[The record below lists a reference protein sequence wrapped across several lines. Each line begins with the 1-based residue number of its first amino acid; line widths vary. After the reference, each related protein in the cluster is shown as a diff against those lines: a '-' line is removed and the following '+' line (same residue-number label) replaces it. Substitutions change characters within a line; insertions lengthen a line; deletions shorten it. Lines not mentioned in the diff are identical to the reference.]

1 MNQPQTRT
9 KPRTKQVRL
18 LILAGSAIA
27 VLALAWILLGAL
39 WLPALVKREAPKALE
54 ATGHK
59 LSIGEFSF
67 NPVTLTVRASDI
79 ALADG
84 AGKPVFGLAGLVADL
99 EWRSLLRFGAV
110 LSELR
115 LTRPALYVDID
126 PEGRVNLAALSG
138 PDTAEKKPAG
148 SLPRFIIGQF
158 AIEDGLIAFADR
170 REGYENRV
178 DQFGITL
185 SNVSSLQGDSGK
197 LKLGAHTA
205 DGAQLDW
212 EGELSLQP
220 IAAAGTLRLTN
231 FPLPSLMPYL
241 DTALAGRISAGSAEA
256 MLPHRFSI
264 VEARP
269 QLTVENASAT
279 VTGLALSLP
288 GSGKGA
294 DPAAPVKLARFGV
307 EGVNVDLL
315 KRLVTIQK
323 AGLNEPVIAL
333 TRRADGV
340 IDLTDILAKRTPP
353 KDAPPPGEPWTV
365 SLEQI
370 TLEGGRVG
378 FRDDG
383 LRLTLGLD
391 SIAASLKEVSTI
403 GDKPAGFE
411 LKAAL
416 QDAAGKAAGTLS
428 VKGEALAATSTFKA
442 KLGLDGMALALVQPL
457 LESHARMRIASG
469 TASLGG
475 EVEMAEGKGLRFAGE
490 AGIADVVVHD
500 ATADASKDA
509 KAAAPLLKLARFALQ
524 GIAVDVD
531 KRQVLAQ
538 KAQIAGLETG
548 AKRDASGRLDVQKLL
563 VEAPSAA
570 GKPMAAK
577 PATVKPAA
585 GKPAAK
591 EVPWSIRVARTEIGS
606 SSLGF
611 TDAPS
616 GVALTLE
623 GITARIDD
631 ASNDLGKPLAFELGA
646 SVKGGG
652 KLAARGRA
660 TPATG
665 ALTAR
670 VEATAIPLAL
680 AQPVLDVR
688 TRARVLSG
696 AANIAGDLR
705 VNAPDRTSKE
715 SFRFT
720 GSLGV
725 GELAMEERQQGPA
738 DAVPSTQIM
747 GWKSLSTDS
756 LRVSGMPLRVDMDEL
771 RLLAPVGRLAIA
783 ADRSLNVGRAF
794 SPLPV
799 GSTAPPATPS
809 VAPPATAP
817 VTAAKP
823 AAEGNDPGFSLSLR
837 RLRVEQALL
846 DFSDASISPGF
857 ATRIH
862 DLSGTLNGLST
873 ERGTRSQ
880 FSLEGAVDEFGFARL
895 SGALNPF
902 QPREQTS
909 FRVEFRNLDLTRAS
923 TYSIKFA
930 GYRIAAGRLSLD
942 LRYRINDGRLEGEN
956 KAVFDEL
963 TLGERI
969 DGPDA
974 LKLPLQLAIAIL
986 KDSDGRID
994 LDIPVTGNLN
1004 DPQFSYGAVI
1014 WRAIGN
1020 ILTRV
1025 VTAPFRALG
1034 SLFGGGNQAEEVKA
1048 IAFEPGQS
1056 RLLPPEREKLK
1067 RVAEVLIKR
1076 PTLRLV
1082 VPGRADS
1089 AADGERL
1096 KRAAVA
1102 REVARRA
1109 GFDVAEDESAGGLSI
1124 EDSRTRSAIRAVFT
1138 ERFGAPALDKLKAE
1152 AEAKTAT
1159 GEATKP
1165 GMVDRVRNL
1174 ATGEPQVADARPFY
1188 NTLMRRLR
1196 EAQVLAPDAL
1206 QTLARAR
1213 SEAVAALLREGGLP
1227 ATRVQATTVAPVSG
1241 DVRAREVK
1249 IELELASQ

>member
-1 MNQPQTRT
+1 MNQPWTNTQTR
-9 KPRTKQVRL
+9 RSRRL
-18 LILAGSAIA
+18 IIAGSVIA
-27 VLALAWILLGAL
+27 MLALMWILLGAL

-59 LSIGEFSF
+59 LSIGAFSF

-84 AGKPVFGLAGLVADL
+84 AGKPVFSLAGLVADL

-115 LTRPALYVDID
+115 LTRPALFVDID
-126 PEGRVNLAALSG
+126 PEGRVNLAALSR
-138 PDTAEKKPAG
+138 PEAAEKKPAG
-148 SLPRFIIGQF
+148 GLPRFIIGQF
-158 AIEDGLIAFADR
+158 AIEEGSIAFADR

-178 DQFGITL
+178 DNFGITL
-185 SNVSSLQGDSGK
+185 SNVSSLQGNSGK
-197 LKLGAHTA
+197 LKLGAHTT

-212 EGELSLQP
+212 EGDLSLQP
-220 IAAAGTLRLTN
+220 IAASGTLKLAG

-256 MLPHRFSI
+256 TLPHRFSL
-264 VEARP
+264 VEGRP
-269 QLTVENASAT
+269 QLTVENASAA
-279 VTGLALSLP
+279 VTGLAVSLP

-294 DPAAPVKLARFGV
+294 DAGAPVKLTRFGM

-323 AGLNEPVIAL
+323 ADLNEPVIAL

-340 IDLTDILAKRTPP
+340 IDLTDILARRAPP
-353 KDAPPPGEPWTV
+353 KDTPPPGEPWTV
-365 SLEQI
+365 SLDQF

-378 FRDDG
+378 FRDNA
-383 LRLTLGLD
+383 LRLALALD
-391 SIAASLKEVSTI
+391 GIAASLKDVSTT

-411 LKAAL
+411 LTAAL
-416 QDAAGKAAGTLS
+416 RDATGKAAGTLS
-428 VKGEALAATSTFKA
+428 ARGETIAATSTFKA
-442 KLGLDGMALALVQPL
+442 RLGLEGVALALMQPM
-457 LESHARMRIASG
+457 LENHARVRIASG

-475 EVEMAEGKGLRFAGE
+475 DVEMSEGKGLRFAGE

-500 ATADASKDA
+500 ASAEAAKDA
-509 KAAAPLLKLARFALQ
+509 TKAGATAPLLKLARFALQ

-531 KRQVLAQ
+531 KRQVLTQ
-538 KAQIAGLETG
+538 KAQITGLETS

-563 VEAPSAA
+563 VETPPGAVKPVAA
-570 GKPMAAK
+570 ELVAAK
-577 PATVKPAA
+577 PAT
-585 GKPAAK
+585 GKPAAQ
-591 EVPWSIRVARTEIGS
+591 ETPWSMRVARTEIDS
-606 SSLGF
+606 SSVGF
-611 TDAPS
+611 ADAAS

-631 ASNDLGKPLAFELGA
+631 ASNDLAKPLAFEFGA
-646 SVKGGG
+646 GVKGGG

-660 TPATG
+660 TPAAG

-680 AQPVLDVR
+680 AQPVLDAS
-688 TRARVLSG
+688 TRARVLAGTAS
-696 AANIAGDLR
+696 IAGDLR
-705 VNAPDRTSKE
+705 VNALDGSSKE

-720 GSLGV
+720 GSVGV

-738 DAVPSTQIM
+738 EAVPSTQIM

-771 RLLAPVGRLAIA
+771 RLVAPVGRLAIA
-783 ADRSLNVGRAF
+783 ADRSLNLGRAF
-794 SPLPV
+794 TPLPV
-799 GSTAPPATPS
+799 PVAQATPS
-809 VAPPATAP
+809 AAPLVTAPAAATPPAQS
-817 VTAAKP
+817 
-823 AAEGNDPGFSLSLR
+823 NDPGFSLSLR

-862 DLSGTLNGLST
+862 NLGGTLNGLST

-902 QPREQTS
+902 QPREQTN

-923 TYSIKFA
+923 SYSIKFA

-1014 WRAIGN
+1014 WRAVGN

-1025 VTAPFRALG
+1025 ITAPFRALG

-1048 IAFEPGQS
+1048 IALEAGQS

-1067 RVAEVLIKR
+1067 RVADVLAKR

-1082 VPGRADS
+1082 VPGRADT

-1124 EDSRTRSAIRAVFT
+1124 EDSRTRSAIRAAFT
-1138 ERFGAPALDKLKAE
+1138 ERFGAPALDQLKAE

-1159 GEATKP
+1159 GEAAKP

-1174 ATGEPQVADARPFY
+1174 ASGEPQVADARPFY

-1196 EAQVLAPDAL
+1196 EAQVLSPDAL
-1206 QTLARAR
+1206 ETLARAR
-1213 SEAVAALLREGGLP
+1213 SEAVATLLREGGLP
-1227 ATRVQATTVAPVSG
+1227 AARVQATTVAPVSG

>member
-1 MNQPQTRT
+1 MNQPQTPTRS
-9 KPRTKQVRL
+9 RRSRRL
-18 LILAGSAIA
+18 IIAGSTIA

-39 WLPALVKREAPKALE
+39 WLPALIKREAPKALE

-59 LSIGEFSF
+59 LSIGDFSF

-79 ALADG
+79 ALADA
-84 AGKPVFGLAGLVADL
+84 AGKPVFALAGLVADL

-126 PEGRVNLAALSG
+126 PDGRVNLAALSR
-138 PDTAEKKPAG
+138 PDAAEKKPAG
-148 SLPRFIIGQF
+148 GLPRFIIGQF
-158 AIEDGLIAFADR
+158 SIEEGSIAFADR

-178 DQFGITL
+178 DNFGITL

-197 LKLGAHTA
+197 LRLGAHTA

-212 EGELSLQP
+212 EGDLSLQP
-220 IAAAGTLRLTN
+220 IAAGGTLKLAS

-241 DTALAGRISAGSAEA
+241 DTALAGRISDGSAEA
-256 MLPHRFSI
+256 SLPHRFSI
-264 VEARP
+264 VDGRP

-279 VTGLALSLP
+279 VTSLALSLP
-288 GSGKGA
+288 GSGKGPDA
-294 DPAAPVKLARFGV
+294 NAPVKLARFGV

-323 AGLNEPVIAL
+323 AGLTEPVIAL
-333 TRRADGV
+333 TRRADGL

-353 KDAPPPGEPWTV
+353 KETPPPGEPWSV
-365 SLEQI
+365 NLEQI
-370 TLEGGRVG
+370 TLEGGRIG
-378 FRDDG
+378 FRDEG
-383 LRLTLGLD
+383 LRLALGLD
-391 SIAASLKEVSTI
+391 GIAATLKDVSTT

-416 QDAAGKAAGTLS
+416 QDAAGKAAGSLS
-428 VKGEALAATSTFKA
+428 ATGNALVSGSTFKA
-442 KLGLDGMALALVQPL
+442 KLALDGLALTLLQPM
-457 LESHARMRIASG
+457 LESQARMRIASG
-469 TASLGG
+469 TATLGG
-475 EVEMAEGKGLRFAGE
+475 DIEMADGKGLRFAGE
-490 AGIADVVVHD
+490 AGIADVAVH
-500 ATADASKDA
+500 AAGAEASPDA
-509 KAAAPLLKLARFALQ
+509 KAAAALLKLARFALQ
-524 GIAVDVD
+524 GIAVDLD

-538 KAQIAGLETG
+538 KAQITGLETG
-548 AKRDASGRLDVQKLL
+548 ATRDASGKLDVQKLL
-563 VEAPSAA
+563 VETAPGA
-570 GKPMAAK
+570 GKPAAAE
-577 PATVKPAA
+577 PVAAKPAA
-585 GKPAAK
+585 GKPATQEA
-591 EVPWSIRVARTEIGS
+591 PWSVRVARTEIGS
-606 SSLGF
+606 SSVGF
-611 TDAPS
+611 ADAAS

-631 ASNDLGKPLAFELGA
+631 ASNDLAKPLAFEFGA
-646 SVKGGG
+646 GVKGGG

-660 TPATG
+660 TPASG
-665 ALTAR
+665 AVTAR

-696 AANIAGDLR
+696 AATIAGDLR
-705 VNAPDRTSKE
+705 VNALEGSAKE
-715 SFRFT
+715 SFRFS
-720 GSLGV
+720 GSVGV

-756 LRVSGMPLRVDMDEL
+756 LRVSGMPLRVDMDEV
-771 RLLAPVGRLAIA
+771 RLVAPVGRLAIA
-783 ADRSLNVGRAF
+783 ADRSLNLGRAF
-794 SPLPV
+794 TPLPAANAA
-799 GSTAPPATPS
+799 APAAAASKPIAAT
-809 VAPPATAP
+809 
-817 VTAAKP
+817 P
-823 AAEGNDPGFSLSLR
+823 AAEGNDPGFALSLR

-862 DLSGTLNGLST
+862 DLGGTLNGLST

-902 QPREQTS
+902 QPREQTN

-923 TYSIKFA
+923 PYSMKFA
-930 GYRIAAGRLSLD
+930 GYRIASGRLSLD
-942 LRYRINDGRLEGEN
+942 LRYRINDSKLEGEN

-969 DGPDA
+969 DSPDA

-994 LDIPVTGNLN
+994 LDIPVSGNLS
-1004 DPQFSYGAVI
+1004 DPQFSYGSVI

-1048 IAFEPGQS
+1048 ISFEPGQS

-1067 RVAEVLIKR
+1067 RVAEVLAKR

-1124 EDSRTRSAIRAVFT
+1124 EDSRTRNAIRAVFT

-1159 GEATKP
+1159 GEAAKP

-1174 ATGEPQVADARPFY
+1174 AAGEPQVADARPFY
-1188 NTLMRRLR
+1188 NSLMRRLR
-1196 EAQVLAPDAL
+1196 EAQALPPDAL
-1206 QTLARAR
+1206 QALARAR
-1213 SEAVAALLREGGLP
+1213 SEAVASLLRDGGLP
-1227 ATRVQATTVAPVSG
+1227 AARVQATTVAPVSG